1 MAKRPTARA
10 RASRVTS
17 ATSTTP
23 ALANLKSEYLLSQQ
37 GNSRLTK
44 KSKRDQKHD
53 ALLARVREGSGISK
67 GGRSRGNG
75 TSKTRRPN
83 KKLKTDLDEMKSALE
98 DVEMEVE
105 NSSGD
110 NGAEKS
116 GPYAEDEWEW
126 EGVSDTSQTKGEGED
141 DDSMAISGITN
152 IGKLR
157 RRRRKVPAAEGGK
170 MVMKSLKHR
179 PGSMKRKKVLEE
191 REMER
196 FKRNLAELAK
206 AESQQVVAT
215 GAGSGNAGTGGQEH
229 IQQRWKALREF
240 IGGTIVKEKA
250 FVGT

>member
-10 RASRVTS
+10 RASRTPS
-17 ATSTTP
+17 STSTPP

-37 GNSRLTK
+37 SNSRQTK
-44 KSKRDQKHD
+44 KSKRDLKHD

-67 GGRSRGNG
+67 SSRASSNG
-75 TSKTRRPN
+75 SSKTRRPN
-83 KKLKTDLDEMKSALE
+83 KKLKTHLDDMKSALE

-110 NGAEKS
+110 NGAERT
-116 GPYAEDEWEW
+116 GTYAEDEWEW
-126 EGVSDTSQTKGEGED
+126 EGVSDVEQNNGEGQEN
-141 DDSMAISGITN
+141 DSMAVGGTATG
-152 IGKLR
+152 GKVR
-157 RRRRKVPAAEGGK
+157 RRRRKVPTTEGGK

-179 PGSMKRKKVLEE
+179 PGSMKRKKMLEE

-206 AESQQVVAT
+206 AESHQVVAVGGGD
-215 GAGSGNAGTGGQEH
+215 GADRSGGQDH